1 MNTAEIILLISFI
14 VILLVIGVLYFV
26 NTLKINKKEGNG
38 TKKDNKTASEP
49 ENTAVAEQKPVA
61 VGIIQEK
68 KCFKQDEVDLAPFRE
83 PQKEPTEKEKIKKE
97 VSNLTPEMKKIIVSD
112 LLKPKF

>member
-1 MNTAEIILLISFI
+1 MNIAEIITLIIFI

-26 NTLKINKKEGNG
+26 NTLKINKKAGKG
-38 TKKDNKTASEP
+38 TKKVDNTHSES
-49 ENTAVAEQKPVA
+49 ENTAVVEQKPVA
-61 VGIIQEK
+61 VGIIQKEGLLK
-68 KCFKQDEVDLAPFRE
+68 PDECDFAPFRDQ
-83 PQKEPTEKEKIKKE
+83 PKQTEKEKIKKE

>member
-1 MNTAEIILLISFI
+1 MNTAEIIILISFV

-26 NTLKINKKEGNG
+26 NSKKINKKSG
-38 TKKDNKTASEP
+38 KDKDNKTANDSEKP
-49 ENTAVAEQKPVA
+49 VVVEQKPVS
-61 VGIIQEK
+61 VGIIQEEK
-68 KCFKQDEVDLAPFRE
+68 HSKPNECEFAPFRE
-83 PQKEPTEKEKIKKE
+83 QKLELTEKEKIKKE